1 MEFEASRAKAVDK
14 LNYFVENNLSEYSKL
29 RNFDF
34 GPDDRSNI
42 SCLSPYITHGV
53 INELEVID
61 KSLKKFSFAKNEKFI
76 QEVLWR
82 VYWKGWLELRP
93 NVWSDYLVELN
104 NLRNEF
110 KSNQNYLNAI
120 EGKTNIECFNQ
131 WVKELKENNYL
142 HNHTRMWFASIWIFT
157 LELPWQ
163 LGAEF
168 FMQHLY
174 DGDAASNT
182 LGWRW
187 VAGVQTQGKHYL
199 ASEWNIRKFTN
210 NRFQNIQ
217 LNENAPPIF
226 SDKTYSIG
234 KKDFLNFEILEDK
247 ILFLGNSNE
256 IAESIACLKGKGPT
270 DTMELVYAQA
280 NALGF
285 DIGDVIANGS
295 ALNEFR
301 LMLIRQGV
309 DESVAQQLINEPWSV
324 LQRSPQQYSIQVEK
338 SGYLADLDALVIG
351 QVLCEAGAGRS
362 VQESDIDHGIGIEIH
377 RSIGERVESGDAI
390 MTLDGPFGI
399 DIHLIQRLKQAI
411 TISDYQVKLGTRI
424 LETVTISD
432 CPTT

>member
-1 MEFEASRAKAVDK
+1 MIFGASRAKAVDQLDNFIEK
-14 LNYFVENNLSEYSKL
+14 NLTDYSKL

-34 GPDDRSNI
+34 GPDNRSNI
-42 SCLSPYITHGV
+42 SCLSPYITHGI

-61 KSLKKFSFAKNEKFI
+61 KSLKKFSFVKNEKFI
-76 QEVLWR
+76 QEVMWR

-187 VAGVQTQGKHYL
+187 VAGIQTQGKHYL
-199 ASEWNIRKFTN
+199 ASEWNIKKFTN

-217 LNENAPPIF
+217 LNENASPIF

-247 ILFLGNSNE
+247 ILLIFENNMTFEFSDFKEHKFKKILLVLNDTNRAIKLSEKVLKFKANLLKDQKTRLIE
-256 IAESIACLKGKGPT
+256 KSINCETININDLKNITEK
-270 DTMELVYAQA
+270 VYALYPTVSENLNFIQ
-280 NALGF
+280 NNQLQNIKFLYRKLDQFSWQYCNKGF
-285 DIGDVIANGS
+285 FNFKNYIPKIIANF
-295 ALNEFR
+295 N
-301 LMLIRQGV
+301 
-309 DESVAQQLINEPWSV
+309 
-324 LQRSPQQYSIQVEK
+324 
-338 SGYLADLDALVIG
+338 
-351 QVLCEAGAGRS
+351 
-362 VQESDIDHGIGIEIH
+362 
-377 RSIGERVESGDAI
+377 
-390 MTLDGPFGI
+390 
-399 DIHLIQRLKQAI
+399 
-411 TISDYQVKLGTRI
+411 
-424 LETVTISD
+424 
-432 CPTT
+432 

>member
-1 MEFEASRAKAVDK
+1 MIFEASRAKAIDK
-14 LNYFVENNLSEYSKL
+14 LNIFIENNLSEYSKL

-34 GPDDRSNI
+34 GPDNRSNI
-42 SCLSPYITHGV
+42 SCLSPYITHGIV
-53 INELEVID
+53 NELEVID
-61 KSLKKFSFAKNEKFI
+61 KSLKKFSFSKNEKFI

-104 NLRNEF
+104 NLRNKF

-199 ASEWNIRKFTN
+199 ASEWNIKKFTN

-217 LNENAPPIF
+217 LNENASSIF
-226 SDKTYSIG
+226 NDKTYPIN
-234 KKDFLNFEILEDK
+234 KKEFLNSQILEDK
-247 ILFLGNSNE
+247 ILLIFENNMTFEFSDFKEHKFKKILLVLNDTNRAIKLSEKVLKFKANLLE
-256 IAESIACLKGKGPT
+256 DQKTRLIEKSINCETININDLKNIT
-270 DTMELVYAQA
+270 EEVYALYPTVSENLNFIQ
-280 NALGF
+280 NNQLQNIKFLYRKLDQFSWQYCNKGF
-285 DIGDVIANGS
+285 FNFKNYIPKIIANF
-295 ALNEFR
+295 N
-301 LMLIRQGV
+301 
-309 DESVAQQLINEPWSV
+309 
-324 LQRSPQQYSIQVEK
+324 
-338 SGYLADLDALVIG
+338 
-351 QVLCEAGAGRS
+351 
-362 VQESDIDHGIGIEIH
+362 
-377 RSIGERVESGDAI
+377 
-390 MTLDGPFGI
+390 
-399 DIHLIQRLKQAI
+399 
-411 TISDYQVKLGTRI
+411 
-424 LETVTISD
+424 
-432 CPTT
+432 